1 MRRRDPA
8 VVVFN
13 VRLRMTYAER
23 QRLGRAQARRNRYL
37 AAQGLPSLRNQADLV
52 RAALDEFC
60 TAVESLID
68 GDDLERGIR
77 ILEGK
82 EPPARPVEPPGGFTE
97 LDIAGWDPVHGPAP
111 RD

>member
-13 VRLRMTYAER
+13 VRLRMTYDER
-23 QRLGRAQARRNRYL
+23 QRLSRAQDRRNRHL
-37 AAQGLPSLRNQADLV
+37 AAAGLPTLRNQADLV

-60 TAVESLID
+60 TAVESCFD
-68 GDDLERGIR
+68 GEAMERAMR

-82 EPPARPVEPPGGFTE
+82 EPPARPVEPPGGWTE
-97 LDIAGWDPVHGPAP
+97 LDIAGLAP